1 MHKIIASNTGVL
13 KCSETSVALKDLNRQ
28 VPYTFQTL
36 QPNIPLNAPLNSSN
50 HITPSHL
57 FLLLR
62 TKKKVVLLK
71 RSEKIFRKTPV
82 TTAKVLSEASK
93 ASKAKIFAKIVKGL
107 NSLTTFLKSSIWDV
121 WPCTEHAFEI
131 PWLVKFVISNALRE
145 MQYKHYKHISNVLLY
160 YLNWKVDI
168 YSRRQSFN
176 MQSIND
182 SSDLYM
188 YFFIYCKIILKFN
201 KAAWSQCFS
210 AR

>member
-28 VPYTFQTL
+28 VSYTFQTL

-93 ASKAKIFAKIVKGL
+93 ASKVKIFAKIVKGL
-107 NSLTTFLKSSIWDV
+107 NSLTTFLKSSI
-121 WPCTEHAFEI
+121 
-131 PWLVKFVISNALRE
+131 
-145 MQYKHYKHISNVLLY
+145 
-160 YLNWKVDI
+160 
-168 YSRRQSFN
+168 
-176 MQSIND
+176 
-182 SSDLYM
+182 
-188 YFFIYCKIILKFN
+188 
-201 KAAWSQCFS
+201 
-210 AR
+210 